1 MHLNKSNLCAT
12 KISVNKGN
20 VRNFRQYK
28 IAVINTTL
36 PNQIFIYSLYNAE
49 ACREFAAGPISAL
62 LRLGSTA
69 PFEIS

>member
-1 MHLNKSNLCAT
+1 MHLNKSNLYAT

-49 ACREFAAGPISAL
+49 ACREFAGPISAL